1 MDVNDFHAFARRSIP
16 SSDDTADIKKDLAK
30 VKSEITEIQLVLEHD
45 RGDRLKQTRLKA
57 PFNRLFPPLP
67 SDCNTQF
74 FLHPFFENGLLLNLY
89 ILQRSNYPF
98 DS

>member
-45 RGDRLKQTRLKA
+45 TNKKIAMIAEGNFNLTRKTELAFNGVKLTENLHLIA
-57 PFNRLFPPLP
+57 PN
-67 SDCNTQF
+67 N
-74 FLHPFFENGLLLNLY
+74 
-89 ILQRSNYPF
+89 
-98 DS
+98 

>member
-45 RGDRLKQTRLKA
+45 TNKKIAMIAECNFNLTRKPDEALKGVIER
-57 PFNRLFPPLP
+57 
-67 SDCNTQF
+67 
-74 FLHPFFENGLLLNLY
+74 EMLLLRAASLENELRQ
-89 ILQRSNYPF
+89 IKNSIKLTA
-98 DS
+98 